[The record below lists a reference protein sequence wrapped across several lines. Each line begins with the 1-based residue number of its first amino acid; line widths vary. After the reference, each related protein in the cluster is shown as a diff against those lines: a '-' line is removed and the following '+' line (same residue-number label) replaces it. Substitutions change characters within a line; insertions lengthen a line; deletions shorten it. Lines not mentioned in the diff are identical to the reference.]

1 MRENLK
7 MATAKTSLEK
17 TNFTGGL
24 ITETTA
30 LTFPPNAAKEISNFE
45 LNRDGSIQRRFGM
58 IEEPTGARIDTLR
71 DANASSNHAIGSYKW
86 TNVDNDPT
94 ISLGVVQVGN
104 ALWFTDLSAESLS
117 TAMLNKDEFGVAQPL
132 LLDGNVLPN
141 VISGNEPVSF
151 TSLGGV
157 LVIASTEMDHPLYIE
172 YTREVVGTGDRI
184 LRADPILLR
193 VRDLWGPDDGLPVD
207 ERPVILENDH
217 KYNLQNQGWVGATNG
232 QGNSTSG
239 VWKSYQRQARNITL
253 QELYPKNYKNG
264 ELTIKGS
271 GGFGGV
277 VRRIKEI
284 EKISSRH
291 GLPIDDGTR
300 VVYTAQ
306 SSTGYPSN
314 SDIRYIGNS
323 TDSDGNPYFKT
334 SLLNIQGPPTTA
346 APKGRYIID
355 AFKRGQSREE
365 QTKILDLPLD
375 EETSNISV
383 VATYANRIFYS
394 GIESRIND
402 PDDISPDYTGCLFFS
417 KSVENFKD
425 FEKCYQ
431 NADPTEEDPL
441 GLLATDGGFLKI
453 AEASQIIKL
462 VVARASLIV
471 IAKNGIWEITGPD
484 GVFRAD
490 DFSISQITNIGCES
504 PSSVIV
510 AEDVVYYWSEG
521 GIYAL
526 VSDNISGKMAAQ
538 NISERTIQTFYN
550 AIPAVSKN
558 VAKGRFDAVNR
569 KITWMYNDSDDY
581 NGVNFKHSYNK
592 ELVLDTVLQ
601 SFYPR
606 KIEDSSE
613 GTTIAAY
620 METENFVTV
629 NEVQSVVVDGEQ
641 VVVNGEDVV
650 VTVPT
655 KGRSAG
661 VTKYLMMTPS
671 ASGGNYELSFG
682 LYGGLDFKDWGE
694 VDSAAYLTTGAEL
707 GGDTQREKQIPY
719 LSMHFNRSESG
730 FVEIDGELEA
740 INPSS
745 CSVTARWD
753 FASSS
758 SSGKWSRPFEGY
770 RLPRNFI
777 PQDVDDEFD
786 YGYEVITSKTKVRG
800 RGRAVAFKF
809 ETSPAKDCQIIGWG
823 MPIHGETTV

>member
-7 MATAKTSLEK
+7 MAIAKTSLEK

-58 IEEPTGARIDTLR
+58 IEEPLGARLDTLR
-71 DANASSNHAIGSYKW
+71 DANASSNHAITSYNW

-94 ISLGVVQVGN
+94 ITLGVVQIGN
-104 ALWFTDLSAESLS
+104 ALWFTDLSADTLS
-117 TAMLNKDEFGVAQPL
+117 AAMLNKDEFGVAQPL
-132 LLDGNVLPN
+132 LLDTNVLPN

-151 TSLGGV
+151 TALNGV
-157 LVIASTEMDHPLYIE
+157 LVIASSEMDHPLYIE
-172 YTREVVGTGDRI
+172 YTREEAGTGDRV
-184 LRADPILLR
+184 LRADTISIQ
-193 VRDLWGPDDGLPVD
+193 VRDLWGTEDGLPID
-207 ERPVILENDH
+207 ERPETLLDDH
-217 KYNLQNQGWVGATNG
+217 KYNLRNQGWGID
-232 QGNSTSG
+232 TSNIG
-239 VWKSYQRQARNITL
+239 KNLARGPRNITL
-253 QELYPKNYKNG
+253 QELYPKSYING
-264 ELTIKGS
+264 RLTTKGTG
-271 GGFGGV
+271 GGFGGAI
-277 VRRIKEI
+277 RRLKEI
-284 EKISSRH
+284 MKISDRYGS
-291 GLPIDDGTR
+291 PIDDGTR
-300 VVYTAQ
+300 IVYTAQ

-314 SDIRYIGNS
+314 SDIRYIGRT
-323 TDSDGNPYFKT
+323 TDNDGNPTWKA
-334 SLLNIQGPPTTA
+334 SLLNTAGTTTTP
-346 APKGRYIID
+346 APRGRFIID
-355 AFKRGQSREE
+355 AFKRGNSRLAQSDV
-365 QTKILDLPLD
+365 TDVPID
-375 EETSNISV
+375 EELSNISV
-383 VATYANRIFYS
+383 VATYANRLFYS
-394 GIESRIND
+394 GIESRISD
-402 PDDISPDYTGCLFFS
+402 PDDRSPDYTGCLFFS
-417 KSVENFKD
+417 KSVENFGD

-431 NADPTEEDPL
+431 AADPTEEDPI

-453 AEASQIIKL
+453 AEASQIVKL
-462 VVARASLIV
+462 VVSRASLVV

-484 GVFRAD
+484 GVFQAD
-490 DFSISQITNIGCES
+490 DYSISQVTNIGCES
-504 PSSVIV
+504 PDSVIV

-521 GIYAL
+521 GVYAL
-526 VSDNISGKMAAQ
+526 VSDNISGKLNAQ
-538 NISERTIQTFYN
+538 NISERTIQTFFN
-550 AIPAVSKN
+550 AIPSTSKN

-581 NGVNFKHSYNK
+581 DGINFKHAYNK

-601 SFYPR
+601 AFYPR
-606 KIEDSSE
+606 EIGASPD

-620 METENFVTV
+620 LETENFVTV
-629 NEVQSVVVDGEQ
+629 NDVQAVVVDGEQ

-650 VTVPT
+650 ITVPT

-786 YGYEVITSKTKVRG
+786 YGHEVITSKTKVRG